1 MLRRG
6 LDTLGGSFHALATR
20 HVVPLWNRP
29 YRWSTPRVPTGTPA
43 TRRVLERWALRPML
57 ALMDP
62 AVADDAID
70 PAESAESAE
79 SADAKMHGVRIARQT
94 AAHLRQPLYLAVDGM
109 QVAGDTVEGVF
120 AVGARGARLD
130 LAIDVGR
137 ELIACRLERSAV
149 GTRRAALQWLSRSA
163 CRHAMQPEDAPL
175 LVEEIESG
183 LQRLVARLDAAA
195 LAMSADDG
203 SRAGHA
209 PACRFDEGYGTRW
222 IIRSALGQARR
233 RAYHAHELHAARAG
247 CVPRLE

>member
-1 MLRRG
+1 M
-6 LDTLGGSFHALATR
+6 
-20 HVVPLWNRP
+20 
-29 YRWSTPRVPTGTPA
+29 
-43 TRRVLERWALRPML
+43 
-57 ALMDP
+57 
-62 AVADDAID
+62 ADDAID

-94 AAHLRQPLYLAVDGM
+94 AAHLREPLYLAVDGM

-120 AVGARGARLD
+120 AAGARGALLD

-137 ELIACRLERSAV
+137 ELVACRLERSAV
-149 GTRRAALQWLSRSA
+149 GLRRAALQWLAQSA

-175 LVEEIESG
+175 LVENIESG
-183 LQRLVARLDAAA
+183 LQRLVVQLDAAA
-195 LAMSADDG
+195 FAMTAGDG